1 MKDYDLIVIG
11 TGSGMNYVNSI
22 IDSNPKMKIA
32 VIDKDEPGGICLTR
46 GCIPSK
52 LLLYPAELVRDL
64 ETAPLFGIKLEIKDI
79 EFRTIME
86 RMRKRIGEDIEMIR
100 QGLTENDYLDYYPET
115 AEFISPYTLKA
126 GDEILH
132 SEMIFLCTGSKP
144 AVPPVRG
151 LEEAGYLTSDTVLGL
166 NECPKSLAILG
177 GSYIG
182 AEYGHFF
189 SAMGAEVTVIGRNQ
203 HFLPQEEPEVSELAR
218 IKMSEYMRIL
228 TNHEAI
234 EVRKEKGGQKT
245 VIAKDRGSGEET
257 EVTADEI
264 LVATGRA
271 PNNNILH
278 PEKAGIK
285 TDPHGWILVNE
296 YLETSQPNIWAF
308 GDANGKYLLKHV
320 GNYESGIV
328 YLNAIMQ
335 EKVKVDYHAVPHAVF
350 SYPEIAGVGMSE
362 KEAIEEFGEKR
373 VIIGFKLFEDTAK
386 GSAMETRDYF
396 VKVILDGLE
405 DKILGAHIIG
415 PHASVLIHQIIP
427 LMYTA
432 SRSAKPMMQMMDIH
446 PALSEVVKR
455 AFYSRLSPEHYHHVM
470 KHLGLEDE
478 DSVEG

>member
-1 MKDYDLIVIG
+1 
-11 TGSGMNYVNSI
+11 
-22 IDSNPKMKIA
+22 
-32 VIDKDEPGGICLTR
+32 
-46 GCIPSK
+46 
-52 LLLYPAELVRDL
+52 
-64 ETAPLFGIKLEIKDI
+64 
-79 EFRTIME
+79 ME
-86 RMRKRIGEDIEMIR
+86 RMRKRIGEDIEMKR

-245 VIAKDRGSGEET
+245 VIAKDRDSGEET

-271 PNNNILH
+271 PNNDILH

-320 GNYESGIV
+320 GNYESG
-328 YLNAIMQ
+328 
-335 EKVKVDYHAVPHAVF
+335 
-350 SYPEIAGVGMSE
+350 
-362 KEAIEEFGEKR
+362 
-373 VIIGFKLFEDTAK
+373 
-386 GSAMETRDYF
+386 
-396 VKVILDGLE
+396 
-405 DKILGAHIIG
+405 
-415 PHASVLIHQIIP
+415 
-427 LMYTA
+427 
-432 SRSAKPMMQMMDIH
+432 
-446 PALSEVVKR
+446 
-455 AFYSRLSPEHYHHVM
+455 
-470 KHLGLEDE
+470 
-478 DSVEG
+478 

>member
-1 MKDYDLIVIG
+1 MKNYDLIVIG

-22 IDSNPKMKIA
+22 IDSNPKIKVA
-32 VIDKDEPGGICLTR
+32 VIDKDDPGGICLTR

-52 LLLYPAELVRDL
+52 LLLYPAELIREL

-79 EFRTIME
+79 DFRMIMG
-86 RMRKRIGEDIEMIR
+86 RMRRNIGEDIEMVR
-100 QGLTENDYLDYYPET
+100 QGLTEGTYLDYYPEP
-115 AEFISPYTLKA
+115 AEFVSPYTLKV
-126 GDEILH
+126 GEETLH

-151 LEEAGYLTSDTVLGL
+151 LEETGYLTSDTVLEL

-189 SAMGAEVTVIGRNQ
+189 SAMGAEVTVIGRNS
-203 HFLPQEEPEVSELAR
+203 HFLPQEEPEISELAR

-234 EVRKEKGGQKT
+234 EVRKENNGQKT
-245 VIAKDRGSGEET
+245 VIAKERDSGEET
-257 EVTADEI
+257 KVTVDEI
-264 LVATGRA
+264 LVATGRV
-271 PNNNILH
+271 PNTDILH
-278 PEKAGIK
+278 PERAGIK
-285 TDPHGWILVNE
+285 TDIQGWILVDE

-328 YLNAIMQ
+328 YLNAIMK
-335 EKVKVDYHAVPHAVF
+335 EKVKADYHAVPHAVF

-362 KEAIEEFGEKR
+362 QEALEEYGENR
-373 VIIGFKLFEDTAK
+373 VVIGFKLFEDTAK
-386 GSAMETRDYF
+386 GAAMEARDYF
-396 VKVILDGLE
+396 VKVILDSLE
-405 DKILGAHIIG
+405 EKILGAHIIG

-427 LMYTA
+427 LMYTP
-432 SRSAKPMMQMMDIH
+432 SRSAKPIIRSMDIH
-446 PALSEVVKR
+446 PSLSEVVTR

-470 KHLGLEDE
+470 KHLGLED
-478 DSVEG
+478 

>member
-1 MKDYDLIVIG
+1 MKNYDLIVIG

-22 IDSNPKMKIA
+22 IDSNPKIKVA
-32 VIDKDEPGGICLTR
+32 VIDKDDPGGICLTR

-52 LLLYPAELVRDL
+52 LLLYPAELIREL

-79 EFRTIME
+79 DFRMIME
-86 RMRKRIGEDIEMIR
+86 RMRRNIGEDIEMVR
-100 QGLTENDYLDYYPET
+100 QGLTEGTYLDYYPEP
-115 AEFISPYTLKA
+115 AEFVSPYTLKV
-126 GDEILH
+126 GEETLH

-151 LEEAGYLTSDTVLGL
+151 LEETGYLTSDTVLEL

-189 SAMGAEVTVIGRNQ
+189 SAMGAEVTVIGRNS
-203 HFLPQEEPEVSELAR
+203 HFLPQEEPEISELAR

-234 EVRKEKGGQKT
+234 EVRKENNGQKT
-245 VIAKDRGSGEET
+245 VIAKERDSGEET
-257 EVTADEI
+257 KVTVDEI
-264 LVATGRA
+264 LVATGRV
-271 PNNNILH
+271 PNTDILH
-278 PEKAGIK
+278 PERAGIR
-285 TDPHGWILVNE
+285 TDIQGWILVDE

-328 YLNAIMQ
+328 YLNAIMK
-335 EKVKVDYHAVPHAVF
+335 EKVKADYHAVPHAVF

-362 KEAIEEFGEKR
+362 KEALEEYGENR
-373 VIIGFKLFEDTAK
+373 VVIGFKLFEDTAK
-386 GSAMETRDYF
+386 GAAMEARDYF
-396 VKVILDGLE
+396 VKVILDSLE
-405 DKILGAHIIG
+405 EKILGAHIIG

-427 LMYTA
+427 LMYTP
-432 SRSAKPMMQMMDIH
+432 SRSAKPIIRSMDIH
-446 PALSEVVKR
+446 PSLSEVVTR

-470 KHLGLEDE
+470 KHIGLED
-478 DSVEG
+478 

>member
-1 MKDYDLIVIG
+1 MFLNSSCFSTKLKFKPNFKNRLYFLG
-11 TGSGMNYVNSI
+11 TLYYLRLR
-22 IDSNPKMKIA
+22 KA
-32 VIDKDEPGGICLTR
+32 ERQPGGICLTR

-203 HFLPQEEPEVSELAR
+203 HFLPGRAR
-218 IKMSEYMRIL
+218 GLRTCQDKNVRIHAH
-228 TNHEAI
+228 TYKSRSDRGQK
-234 EVRKEKGGQKT
+234 RKEGKKSYCKGQG
-245 VIAKDRGSGEET
+245 
-257 EVTADEI
+257 
-264 LVATGRA
+264 LGRR
-271 PNNNILH
+271 NRSYCRR
-278 PEKAGIK
+278 
-285 TDPHGWILVNE
+285 DPRCNR
-296 YLETSQPNIWAF
+296 Q
-308 GDANGKYLLKHV
+308 
-320 GNYESGIV
+320 
-328 YLNAIMQ
+328 
-335 EKVKVDYHAVPHAVF
+335 
-350 SYPEIAGVGMSE
+350 
-362 KEAIEEFGEKR
+362 
-373 VIIGFKLFEDTAK
+373 
-386 GSAMETRDYF
+386 
-396 VKVILDGLE
+396 
-405 DKILGAHIIG
+405 
-415 PHASVLIHQIIP
+415 
-427 LMYTA
+427 
-432 SRSAKPMMQMMDIH
+432 
-446 PALSEVVKR
+446 
-455 AFYSRLSPEHYHHVM
+455 SPEQ
-470 KHLGLEDE
+470 
-478 DSVEG
+478 

>member
-271 PNNNILH
+271 PNTDILH

-446 PALSEVVKR
+446 RHSVKWSSELLFKAV
-455 AFYSRLSPEHYHHVM
+455 PEHYHHVM